1 MGETVKKCGGA
12 GQTAAKRKTGRMAR
26 QKLQISRA
34 TDAIATDD
42 WMGRRWNI
50 LATIIIILLEQEHTY
65 GRTERRGKVAN
76 DSKYNNPLWSC
87 KPSDKNLQPRCYSNN
102 KMATM
107 R

>member
-1 MGETVKKCGGA
+1 MRGCGGA
-12 GQTAAKRKTGRMAR
+12 GQTGRMAR
-26 QKLQISRA
+26 LKLQTSRA
-34 TDAIATDD
+34 RERTIDAIAP
-42 WMGRRWNI
+42 MISLVGQGRWNI

-65 GRTERRGKVAN
+65 GRTGRRGKGAN